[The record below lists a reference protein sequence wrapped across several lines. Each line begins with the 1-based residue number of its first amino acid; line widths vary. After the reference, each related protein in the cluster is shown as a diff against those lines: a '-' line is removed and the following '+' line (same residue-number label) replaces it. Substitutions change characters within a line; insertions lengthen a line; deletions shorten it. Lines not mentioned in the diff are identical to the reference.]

1 MPIAHC
7 GEQTQFSFFSG
18 HSVEVLFY
26 VCSKFFPST
35 IDVLFVLDAHIHV
48 MRDHPGHH
56 TPILGGLWGA
66 KFDNSVLKFR
76 QLWFSGWDKILKD
89 NLTYADRSR
98 KQPDQM
104 ILRRYIW
111 PWAQN
116 ITLQHDSYL

>member
-1 MPIAHC
+1 
-7 GEQTQFSFFSG
+7 
-18 HSVEVLFY
+18 
-26 VCSKFFPST
+26 
-35 IDVLFVLDAHIHV
+35 